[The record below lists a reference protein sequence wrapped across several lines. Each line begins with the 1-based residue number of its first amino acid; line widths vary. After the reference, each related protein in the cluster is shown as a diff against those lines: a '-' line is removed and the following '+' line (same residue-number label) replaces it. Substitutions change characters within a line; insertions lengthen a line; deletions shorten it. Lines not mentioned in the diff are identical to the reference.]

1 MTLYDTKISTL
12 DGKADLL
19 SGQQGKVDRF
29 AIPDPAV
36 HRTGMQHSHVP
47 GSNDLTV
54 EGAAIHRDR
63 YLFLPVARD
72 QVGHLSTRGICPS
85 A

>member
-1 MTLYDTKISTL
+1 M
-12 DGKADLL
+12 
-19 SGQQGKVDRF
+19 R
-29 AIPDPAV
+29 
-36 HRTGMQHSHVP
+36 QHYHVP
-47 GSNDLTV
+47 GGNDLTV

-63 YLFLPVARD
+63 YLHLLPVARD